1 MDRKERRETA
11 GEQGGED
18 PQAFENVGREVR
30 ERQSPSIGEE
40 GTEEDRRQWE
50 KTRDLREEA
59 KQISEKADARHR
71 KEQEGKNHDQ
81 PR

>member
-1 MDRKERRETA
+1 MDREERRESA
-11 GEQGGED
+11 GGQGEEN

-50 KTRDLREEA
+50 KTRNLHEEA

-71 KEQEGKNHDQ
+71 EDQEDNNG
-81 PR
+81 